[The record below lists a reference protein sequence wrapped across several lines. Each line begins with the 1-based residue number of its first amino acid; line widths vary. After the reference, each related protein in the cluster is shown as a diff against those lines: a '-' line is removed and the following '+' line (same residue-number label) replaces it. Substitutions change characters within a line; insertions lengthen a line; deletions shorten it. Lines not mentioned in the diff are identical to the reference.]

1 MTEKIYIGRR
11 KTSVAR
17 LIIKPGT
24 GKVTINGREFEK
36 HFTQNVHRNDILS
49 PLAITGEEG
58 KYDLSANISGG
69 GLTGQSQALRL
80 AISRALVEFVPEYRL
95 KLKPEGMLRRDP
107 RMVERKKYGQPKAR
121 KKFQFSKR

>member
-24 GKVTINGREFEK
+24 GKVTVNGRDFEK
-36 HFTQNVHRNDILS
+36 HFTQNYHRNDILS
-49 PLAITGEEG
+49 PLNITGEEG